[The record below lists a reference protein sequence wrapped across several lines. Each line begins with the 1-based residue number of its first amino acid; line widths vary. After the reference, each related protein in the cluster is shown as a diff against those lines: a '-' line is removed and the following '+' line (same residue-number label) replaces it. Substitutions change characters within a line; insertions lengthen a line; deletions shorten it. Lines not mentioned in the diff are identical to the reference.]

1 SIARAAS
8 PNGDLRV
15 CLIGFNSRGKG
26 LAGELLKCTN
36 AKLVALCDVDS
47 AVLDSYAAELE
58 TKHNIKVTK
67 FSDYRKACESK
78 EIDAVIIAT
87 PNHTHSLIAPTA
99 AANGKHAYVEKPVS
113 HNVWEGRQL
122 A

>member
-1 SIARAAS
+1 MNLSRRHFISTSALAGAFTYFPSLARAAS

-26 LAGELLKCTN
+26 LGSDLIKCTK

-58 TKHNIKVTK
+58 KKDIKVIK
-67 FSDYRKACESK
+67 FTDFRKACE
-78 EIDAVIIAT
+78 E
-87 PNHTHSLIAPTA
+87 
-99 AANGKHAYVEKPVS
+99 
-113 HNVWEGRQL
+113 
-122 A
+122 

>member
-1 SIARAAS
+1 MKLSRRHFLSTSAFAGAFTFIPSIARAAS

-47 AVLDSYAAELE
+47 AVLDS
-58 TKHNIKVTK
+58 
-67 FSDYRKACESK
+67 
-78 EIDAVIIAT
+78 
-87 PNHTHSLIAPTA
+87 
-99 AANGKHAYVEKPVS
+99 
-113 HNVWEGRQL
+113 
-122 A
+122 